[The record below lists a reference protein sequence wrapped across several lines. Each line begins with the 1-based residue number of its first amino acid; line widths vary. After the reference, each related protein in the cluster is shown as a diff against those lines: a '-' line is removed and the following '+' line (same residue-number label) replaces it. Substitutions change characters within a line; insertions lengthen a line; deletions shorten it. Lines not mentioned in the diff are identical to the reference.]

1 MFSKDHLK
9 KALTLKGFDVVSAQ
23 NMMAPRPRASV
34 RPPEKKGFPNQGAV
48 MLLLYNK
55 NNSLNILLTK
65 RQNNLS
71 YHPGQISF
79 PGGTHEDKET
89 FLETA
94 LRETHEEVGIVP
106 DTLDVL
112 GNLNSVYIPP
122 SDFVVYPF
130 VSWHNSLPICTPCND
145 EVAEIIEVP
154 INEFFKDGA
163 KSSETRTNNVSEIT
177 VPYFMIKEHKVWGAT
192 AMILSELLERFK
204 CAETKDQ

>member
-1 MFSKDHLK
+1 MFSKDHIK
-9 KALTLKGFDVVSAQ
+9 KALALKEFDAISAQ
-23 NMMAPRPRASV
+23 KMMATRPRRSV
-34 RPPEKKGFPNQGAV
+34 RPPEKKGSPNQGAV

-55 NNSLNILLTK
+55 NNNLKILLIK
-65 RQNNLS
+65 RQENLS

-94 LRETHEEVGIVP
+94 IRETYEEVGIK
-106 DTLDVL
+106 LANLEVL

-130 VSWHNSLPICTPCND
+130 VSWHNSQPVCTPCHD
-145 EVAEIIEVP
+145 EVAEIIEVS
-154 INEFFKDGA
+154 INELLKKSS
-163 KSSETRTNNVSEIT
+163 KSSEMRIINDSEIT

-204 CAETKDQ
+204 CAGIKDQ